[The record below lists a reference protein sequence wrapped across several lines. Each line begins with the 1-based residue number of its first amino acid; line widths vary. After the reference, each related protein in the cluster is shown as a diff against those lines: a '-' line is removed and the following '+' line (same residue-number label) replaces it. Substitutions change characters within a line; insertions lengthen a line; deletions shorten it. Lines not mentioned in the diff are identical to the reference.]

1 MEESLASVIRSRF
14 NLTETDVRTY
24 SPLALAYIGD
34 AIYDVVI
41 RTIVVEKGNK
51 SSGDLHKTAIRYV
64 NAGTQAAMI
73 EALAEELTEDETAV
87 YKRGRNAKSQ
97 STAKNASVGDYRKA
111 TGFEALMGYLYLTDR
126 FDRIFELVEKGL
138 ELTDNAFYKR

>member
-1 MEESLASVIRSRF
+1 MEESLASVIRQRF
-14 NLTETDVRTY
+14 ELPIQDVRTY

-51 SSGDLHKTAIRYV
+51 SSGDLHKIAIKYV

-73 EALAEELTEDETAV
+73 EALIPKLTEEEETI

-97 STAKNASVGDYRKA
+97 SVAKNATVGDYRKA

-126 FDRIFELVEKGL
+126 FERIFELIESGL
-138 ELTDNAFYKR
+138 ELTDNAFFKR